1 MAGDESAFSYAREA
15 IDLVG
20 VLSARSI
27 ELGGQLG
34 HGGCD
39 VAGVIRP
46 AKKKQQVKSQARAEE
61 VAAVKEGKKP
71 FFQKKSALRERELLT
86 QYEELKKKGQLDKFL
101 EKRRKKLDAK
111 QHRQRMSKHRIGDHG
126 HGCH

>member
-46 AKKKQQVKSQARAEE
+46 AKKKQQVKYKYCRGDRGGTTRDKEDGALPHPAPSPIHNCRALYRP
-61 VAAVKEGKKP
+61 V
-71 FFQKKSALRERELLT
+71 S
-86 QYEELKKKGQLDKFL
+86 
-101 EKRRKKLDAK
+101 
-111 QHRQRMSKHRIGDHG
+111 
-126 HGCH
+126 